1 MRAILRTVSYLAD
14 LGLTLAV
21 EVPVVVVVGR
31 AIGVGARRAA
41 LVAVGAN
48 LLTHPLLWF
57 VAAPWLHDHW
67 GLAGVALAEAG
78 VVAVEAA
85 VYRRTLERS
94 ALAGW
99 LALLANA
106 ASFGAGL
113 VVHHGLP

>member
-1 MRAILRTVSYLAD
+1 MSYLAD

-21 EVPVVVVVGR
+21 EVPIVVPAAR
-31 AIGVGARRAA
+31 AIGVRGRRAA
-41 LVAVGAN
+41 VVAVAAN

-57 VAAPWLHDHW
+57 VAAPWLHDRW
-67 GLAGVALAEAG
+67 GLAGV
-78 VVAVEAA
+78 VVAEVAVVVVEAA
-85 VYRRTLERS
+85 AYRRWLDRS